1 MGKQRNY
8 LLLVLRGCAM
18 GAADVVPGVSG
29 GTIAFITGIYEELI
43 DSIKSIDLQALK
55 MLFSFRIADFWK
67 KINGNFLISVILGIG
82 ISIFS
87 LAKLMTWLLAHHPL
101 YIWSF
106 FFGLIIASSLLVG
119 KEIKTW
125 NVFTILS
132 LLAGAC
138 AAYTITVATPAET
151 PNTWWFILLSGAIAI
166 CAMILPGISGAFI
179 LLLMGKYS
187 FILGAVSNLN
197 IPVLLLFAV
206 GAIAGIISF
215 SHLLSWLLKNYH
227 TLTVSLLTGFM
238 VGSLNKVWPWK
249 ETVQTY
255 IDSHGVEQ
263 ALIETNIS
271 PVRYQELTGTDPLI
285 WQSIVMCILGFL
297 LIYSIEMFAKKNAN
311 PIPKAENK

>member
-43 DSIKSIDLQALK
+43 NSIKSIDLQALK
-55 MLFSFRIADFWK
+55 ILFSLRIADFWK
-67 KINGNFLISVILGIG
+67 KINGNFLLSVILGIG

-87 LAKLMTWLLAHHPL
+87 LAKLMTWLLSHHPL

-106 FFGLIIASSLLVG
+106 FFGLIIASSLLVA
-119 KEIKTW
+119 KEIRTW
-125 NVFTILS
+125 NIFTVLS

-138 AAYTITVATPAET
+138 AAYTITVTTPAET
-151 PNTWWFILLSGAIAI
+151 PNTWWFIILSGAIAI

-187 FILGAVSNLN
+187 FILGAVSSLN
-197 IPVLLLFAV
+197 IPVLLLFAF
-206 GAIAGIISF
+206 GALAGIISF

-249 ETVQTY
+249 ETVKTY
-255 IDSHGVEQ
+255 IDSHGIEQ
-263 ALIETNIS
+263 ALIENNIS
-271 PVRYQELTGTDPLI
+271 PVRYQELTGADPLI
-285 WQSIVMCILGFL
+285 WQAVIMCILGFL
-297 LIYSIEMFAKKNAN
+297 LIYSIEMFAKKKCKQY
-311 PIPKAENK
+311 PQGRK

>member
-55 MLFSFRIADFWK
+55 MLFSLRIADFWK

-227 TLTVSLLTGFM
+227 TLTVSLLTGFID
-238 VGSLNKVWPWK
+238 GS
-249 ETVQTY
+249 
-255 IDSHGVEQ
+255 
-263 ALIETNIS
+263 
-271 PVRYQELTGTDPLI
+271 
-285 WQSIVMCILGFL
+285 
-297 LIYSIEMFAKKNAN
+297 
-311 PIPKAENK
+311 